1 MRPAGLPRPE
11 LIGRAFAE
19 AWADR
24 DARAIAD
31 LFVEDADFV
40 NVVGLWWRRR
50 DRIEQAHAYGFERIF
65 GASTMTVQDARTR
78 LLGTDVAVVHVPWRI
93 TGQVDPHG
101 CPAGDRDG
109 IFVFVL
115 HRQSTGW
122 QAVAAQN
129 TDRVQ
134 GADSL
139 TADAGGGPRGSNAPG
154 MRGASYRG

>member
-1 MRPAGLPRPE
+1 MRPAGLPRPK

-40 NVVGLWWRRR
+40 NV
-50 DRIEQAHAYGFERIF
+50 
-65 GASTMTVQDARTR
+65 DARTR
-78 LLGTDVAVVHVPWRI
+78 LLGTDVAMVHVPWRI

-101 CPAGDRDG
+101 CSAGDRDG

-122 QAVAAQN
+122 RAVAAQD

-139 TADAGGGPRGSNAPG
+139 TAAAGGGQRGRDTPG